1 MIHCHVIHGGLPA
14 MGALTEML
22 DGRQPAITA
31 EDAPSA
37 IADLIRDCWRTAKE
51 RPPMA
56 TVATRLRVVYDE
68 VTSVAGASASPS
80 GPSVRGGQSN
90 ASTSASHSHHTAKVS
105 HVGFS
110 FASSERARTV

>member
-1 MIHCHVIHGGLPA
+1 
-14 MGALTEML
+14 ML
-22 DGRQPAITA
+22 EGRLPAITA

-80 GPSVRGGQSN
+80 GPSVCGDQNN
-90 ASTSASHSHHTAKVS
+90 ASGSHHTAKVS
-105 HVGFS
+105 GVDFS
-110 FASSERARTV
+110 FAKSERAQTE

>member
-1 MIHCHVIHGGLPA
+1 
-14 MGALTEML
+14 MGAWTEMSE
-22 DGRQPAITA
+22 GRPPAITA

-68 VTSVAGASASPS
+68 VASVAGASANASASPS
-80 GPSVRGGQSN
+80 GPSVRGGHESN
-90 ASTSASHSHHTAKVS
+90 ASQEHSHHTAKVS
-105 HVGFS
+105 GVGFS
-110 FASSERARTV
+110 FARSERSRTE